1 MQTRR
6 LWRQWGYNECVLLL
20 LLLPS
25 TDGNYPS
32 LTLSASVVS
41 AFTAEQQTSSPLQK
55 TSRLTS
61 AKMSTDNDTY
71 KSTTRICVFFFPV
84 CYRCVQVLDIKVLV
98 VRESKETKCKK
109 ADALKIVCDV
119 HTRNRFPIVSQTI
132 TTAQRRERDKRELG
146 ETHVDLLSREDQR
159 KRVKK
164 KDLFPNEN

>member
-1 MQTRR
+1 M
-6 LWRQWGYNECVLLL
+6 
-20 LLLPS
+20 
-25 TDGNYPS
+25 
-32 LTLSASVVS
+32 
-41 AFTAEQQTSSPLQK
+41 
-55 TSRLTS
+55 
-61 AKMSTDNDTY
+61 
-71 KSTTRICVFFFPV
+71 FFSPV

-159 KRVKK
+159 KQGKK